1 MRLRF
6 HLLLGALALASF
18 SLPGL
23 DAAAGSRG
31 PHPVIGWGGNR
42 FVFEVEPEGNITRL
56 TAYRAAGSMW
66 QLVGTTT
73 IRTGQKAPERGFL
86 QKIWFKGPRLGL
98 LEADMDNPYWR
109 YYPGDDRG
117 GSFRFDN

>member
-1 MRLRF
+1 MRVATLIV
-6 HLLLGALALASF
+6 LAAMAAASLA
-18 SLPGL
+18 LPGL

-42 FVFEVEPEGNITRL
+42 FLFEVEPEGTITRL
-56 TAYRAAGSMW
+56 TAYRAAGAMW

-73 IRTGQKAPERGFL
+73 IRKGQKAPERGFL
-86 QKIWFKGPRLGL
+86 QKIWFKGPRLGV

-109 YYPGDDRG
+109 YYPGEDRG